1 MEILDVEISS
11 NIFTDE
17 EKLRLILQEDY
28 IFCFDKESEGIREI
42 PRVALIDE
50 NNNLRVNEET

>member
-11 NIFTDE
+11 NIFIDE

-28 IFCFDKESEGIREI
+28 IFCFHKESEGIREI

>member
-11 NIFTDE
+11 NIFIDE
-17 EKLRLILQEDY
+17 EKLPLILQEDY

-42 PRVALIDE
+42 PRVSLIDE